1 MKFTQSG
8 GETVRGP
15 EAWFTGD
22 VYIEGIGNPDA
33 QTAIGSAHVR
43 FFPRRP
49 DRLAQSPEGPDA
61 VRHRRYWLRRPPW
74 W

>member
-43 FFPRRP
+43 F
-49 DRLAQSPEGPDA
+49 SPGARTAWHSHPKGPDA
-61 VRHRRYWLRRPPW
+61 VRHRRYWLRRQPW